1 MIRYSISIFFVSLF
15 NLQQIYSQNSVD
27 TTTKQQSKNV
37 EIYTAVE
44 KNPSFVGGQTELI
57 KYINHKKDELISPD
71 EIEVEGSVIL
81 QFVVEKDGNLSNIK
95 VARGLSKKENETAI
109 LIVESM
115 PKWEPGRQRGIPV
128 NVRYTMPI
136 SFKKK

>member
-1 MIRYSISIFFVSLF
+1 MIRLLNFIFFTLLLNIQLS
-15 NLQQIYSQNSVD
+15 YCQNSSI
-27 TTTKQQSKNV
+27 TTSNQQSKNV

-44 KNPSFVGGQTELI
+44 KNPTFIGGQSELI
-57 KYINHKKDELISPD
+57 KYINHKLGELISPD

-81 QFVVEKDGNLSNIK
+81 QFVVEKDGNLSDIK

>member
-1 MIRYSISIFFVSLF
+1 MIRFSISIFFVSLF
-15 NLQQIYSQNSVD
+15 NLQQIYCQNSVD

-44 KNPSFVGGQTELI
+44 KNPTFIGGQSELI
-57 KYINHKKDELISPD
+57 KYINHKMDELISPE
-71 EIEVEGSVIL
+71 EIDFEGRVIL
-81 QFVVEKDGNLSNIK
+81 QFVVEKDGKLSDIK
-95 VARGLSKKENETAI
+95 VARGLTKKENETAI

-115 PKWEPGRQRGIPV
+115 PKWEPGLQRGIPV